1 MGHFIVSICCSFMEG
16 VVQAQSRW
24 SAQYNI
30 LTVSSEGH
38 WDVPMHSFHLSFS
51 HLSFIHAPNLTLSS
65 TFLLSVSVPLLHL
78 SIPLLPHSSHPPTHP
93 STHHHHHPWLWS
105 YNIHFCHLCPSALIS
120 PQGDDELR
128 AVTDKF
134 LFCSWCWVKQRDV
147 GLQWVFDVVCINML
161 QLKSKT
167 ETGGGRNRQI
177 LPLSSST
184 HNSAKQPSLWLCNT
198 DLCRLYMW
206 VNGWVCVCVCKRVS
220 LCLCSSL
227 RESGKKLHIPQ
238 HPVRPWGHSPESLL
252 PQTHFNPFVN
262 TVRSDMFTKTRVG
275 VCTPVDVHALMH
287 SHTWAVSVN

>member
-167 ETGGGRNRQI
+167 ETGGEETDRYFLWAHLLTT
-177 LPLSSST
+177 LPNN
-184 HNSAKQPSLWLCNT
+184 H
-198 DLCRLYMW
+198 LYGCVTLICVGYICEWMAEC
-206 VNGWVCVCVCKRVS
+206 VYVCVKGFLYVS
-220 LCLCSSL
+220 A
-227 RESGKKLHIPQ
+227 RH
-238 HPVRPWGHSPESLL
+238 
-252 PQTHFNPFVN
+252 
-262 TVRSDMFTKTRVG
+262 
-275 VCTPVDVHALMH
+275 
-287 SHTWAVSVN
+287 